1 MITLPRSGTFSA
13 FAMIV
18 DINGFGKL
26 AFSDFQGIAQFTGDL
41 LIGGI
46 YRVEKNGGQ
55 VVGFMG
61 DAFYAILHDVE
72 SVFNCCSEIAQD
84 MASQYED
91 FASSQ
96 NSFPF
101 SPNNIGLKI
110 GVEYGVLDTG
120 RIYSRFLDETI
131 IFTGRPVTYAAR
143 ILVAGKGNRCLIG
156 PEAYQQGL
164 RKWIKG
170 RPRYIKGKEGEMG
183 YKFYSLNLDDVW
195 TSSTDNPSIV
205 AVVKES
211 E

>member
-1 MITLPRSGTFSA
+1 MVTLPRTGTFSA

-61 DAFYAILHDVE
+61 DAFYAILHDVD
-72 SVFNCCSEIAQD
+72 SVFNCCSEIAHD
-84 MASQYED
+84 MAGLYED
-91 FASSQ
+91 FASLQ
-96 NSFPF
+96 GSFPF
-101 SPNNIGLKI
+101 SPKNIGLKI
-110 GVEYGVLDTG
+110 GVEYGLLDTG

-131 IFTGRPVTYAAR
+131 IFTGKPVTYAAR
-143 ILVAGKGNRCLIG
+143 ILAAGKGNRCLIG
-156 PEAYQQGL
+156 PEAYGQGMK
-164 RKWIKG
+164 KWIKG

-183 YKFYSLNLDDVW
+183 YKYFSLNLDHIW
-195 TSSTDNPSIV
+195 TNSIDKPPI
-205 AVVKES
+205 VVVSEES
-211 E
+211 

>member
-1 MITLPRSGTFSA
+1 MNTLPESGTFSA
-13 FAMIV
+13 YAMIV

-26 AFSDFQGIAQFTGDL
+26 AFSDFQGIAQFTSDL

-61 DAFYAILHDVE
+61 DAFYAILHDPEKVYT
-72 SVFNCCSEIAQD
+72 CCTDIAKD
-84 MASQYED
+84 MASQYEE
-91 FASSQ
+91 FASS
-96 NSFPF
+96 NDSFPF
-101 SPNNIGLKI
+101 SPKNIGLKI

-120 RIYSRFLDETI
+120 RIYSRFLDEHI

-164 RKWIKG
+164 KKWIKG
-170 RPRYIKGKEGEMG
+170 RPRFIKGKEGETG
-183 YKFYSLNLDDVW
+183 YKYYSLDLDDVW
-195 TSSTDNPSIV
+195 TNE
-205 AVVKES
+205 KENLPVT
-211 E
+211 